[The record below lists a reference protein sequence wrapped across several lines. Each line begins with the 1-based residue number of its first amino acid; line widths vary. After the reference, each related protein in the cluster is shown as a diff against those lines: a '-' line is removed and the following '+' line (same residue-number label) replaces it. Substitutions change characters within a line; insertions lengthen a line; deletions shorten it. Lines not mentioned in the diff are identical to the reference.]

1 MDPRLL
7 DYYNSEL
14 LHVRETAAEFAKEFP
29 KIAGRLA
36 LEGVGEC
43 ADPYVERLLEGFAF
57 LAARVQLKIDAEF
70 PTFTQHL
77 LEMVFPGF
85 LAPVPSMAMV
95 RFEPDLAEAGLA
107 KGVEVPRGSV
117 LKGRASSAPG
127 ATSTACEFRTAHGV
141 KLWPIELT
149 EAKYLAYPPELP
161 RELRID
167 RKVQAAVRLRLRATA
182 GLPFAAIG
190 LDRLNLHFTGNPGVA
205 ARLHEALLSSAAGVL
220 VLPATPRAR
229 WFHYAEATEVR
240 RLGFSD
246 EEALLPPP
254 ARSFRGYRLLREY
267 FAFPSRYLFA
277 EVGGLRQ
284 GLAKCKENE
293 LDVLCLLGRA
303 DAALENL
310 VDASSFALYCTPA
323 INLFP
328 KRADRIHLSH
338 RVHEH
343 HVVPDRTRPM
353 DFEVYDVT
361 EVTGFGASAAEEQ
374 RFHPLYASVDQAT
387 ASADGFYTV
396 RRAPRMP
403 SAKQKRVGTRTN
415 YVGTEVF
422 MALADPAAAPHAAD
436 LAQLSVGTLC
446 TNRDLPLVM
455 PTGGQSDFTLDAAAP
470 VRAVRCLGMPSR
482 PLEPVLD
489 GSLAWRCI
497 SHLSLNYLSLTDL
510 NEQDGAV
517 ALREMLH
524 LYAREKESVVR
535 RHLEG
540 LRAVRVQPIT
550 RRMPGRGPITFGR
563 GMEVRLS
570 CDERAFEGSGAFL
583 LGSVLEEFFARHASL
598 NAFTETALDVV
609 GRGEV
614 MRWPTRFGQ
623 RPVL

>member
-36 LEGVGEC
+36 LEGVAEC

-57 LAARVQLKIDAEF
+57 LAARVQLKIDSEF

-95 RFEPDLAEAGLA
+95 RLEPDLAEAGLA
-107 KGVEVPRGSV
+107 QGVEVPRGSI
-117 LKGRASSAPG
+117 LRARPSSMPG
-127 ATSTACEFRTAHGV
+127 ATTACGFRTAHGV
-141 KLWPIELT
+141 KLWPVELL

-161 RELRID
+161 RDLQVSQKI
-167 RKVQAAVRLRLRATA
+167 QAAVRLRLRATA
-182 GLPFAAIG
+182 GLSFDAIA
-190 LDRLNLHFTGNPGVA
+190 LDRLALHFCGNPGVA
-205 ARLHEALLSSAAGVL
+205 ARLHEAVLSSPLGVL
-220 VLPATPRAR
+220 VVPASPRGR
-229 WFHYAEATEVR
+229 WHHFADKSEVR
-240 RLGFSD
+240 RLGYSD
-246 EEALLPPP
+246 DEALLPPP

-277 EVGGLRQ
+277 EIGGLRK
-284 GLAKCKENE
+284 GLAKCKDAEV
-293 LDVLCLLGRA
+293 DVLVLLGRA
-303 DAALENL
+303 DTTLENL
-310 VDASSFALYCTPA
+310 VDASNFSLYCTPA

-328 KRADRIHLSH
+328 KRADRIHLSD
-338 RVHEH
+338 RVNEH
-343 HVVPDRTRPM
+343 HVVPDRSRPM
-353 DFEVYDVT
+353 DFEVYGVT
-361 EVTGFGASAAEEQ
+361 EVTGFGSSADEEQ
-374 RFHPLYASVDQAT
+374 RFQPLYASVDQISAT
-387 ASADGFYTV
+387 GDGFYTL
-396 RRAPRMP
+396 RRTARMQ
-403 SAKQKRVGTRTN
+403 SAKQKRLGTRTN

-422 MALADPAAAPHAAD
+422 MSLVDPAAAPYAAE
-436 LAQLSVGTLC
+436 LTQVSVNTMC

-470 VRAVRCLGMPSR
+470 VRAVRCLGVPSR

-510 NEQDGAV
+510 NEQDGAA

-524 LYAREKESVVR
+524 LYARDKESVVR

-540 LRAVRVQPIT
+540 VRSVRVQPIT
-550 RRMPGRGPITFGR
+550 RRMPGRGPVTFGR

-583 LGSVLEEFFARHASL
+583 LASVLEEFFARHASL
-598 NAFTETALDVV
+598 NCFTETALDVA

-623 RPVL
+623 RPLL

>member
-7 DYYNSEL
+7 DYYNAEL

-36 LEGVGEC
+36 LEGVAEC

-57 LAARVQLKIDAEF
+57 LAARVQLKIDSEF
-70 PTFTQHL
+70 PAFTQHL

-95 RFEPDLAEAGLA
+95 RFEPDPAETALAQGP
-107 KGVEVPRGSV
+107 EVPRGSV
-117 LKGRASSAPG
+117 LRARPSSVPG
-127 ATSTACEFRTAHGV
+127 ATTPCSFRTAHGV
-141 KLWPIELT
+141 RLWPIELV

-161 RELRID
+161 RELQLGQ
-167 RKVQAAVRLRLRATA
+167 KVQAAVRLRLRATA
-182 GLPFAAIG
+182 GLKFDAIA
-190 LDRLNLHFTGNPGVA
+190 LERLPLHFTGNPAVA
-205 ARLHEALLSSAAGVL
+205 ARLHEAVLSAPLGVL
-220 VLPATPRAR
+220 VAPANPKAR
-229 WFHYAEATEVR
+229 WFHFTDASEVR
-240 RLGFSD
+240 RVGYSD
-246 EEALLPPP
+246 DEALLPPP

-277 EVGGLRQ
+277 EIGGLRK
-284 GLAKCKENE
+284 GLAKCKDSE
-293 LDVLCLLGRA
+293 LDVLILLGRA
-303 DAALENL
+303 DTTLENL
-310 VDASSFALYCTPA
+310 VDASNFALHCTPA

-338 RVHEH
+338 RVNEH

-353 DFEVYDVT
+353 DFEVYGVT
-361 EVTGFGASAAEEQ
+361 EVTGFGASADEEQ
-374 RFHPLYASVDQAT
+374 RFQPLYASVDQAT
-387 ASADGFYTV
+387 AAGDGFYTL
-396 RRAPRMP
+396 RRAPRMQ
-403 SAKQKRVGTRTN
+403 SAKQKRLGTRTN

-422 MALADPAAAPHAAD
+422 MSLVDPAAAPYSAG
-436 LAQLSVGTLC
+436 LTQVSVNTLC

-455 PTGGQSDFTLDAAAP
+455 PTGGQSDFTLDATAP
-470 VRAVRCLGMPSR
+470 VRAVRCLGVPSR

-489 GSLAWRCI
+489 GTLAWRCI
-497 SHLSLNYLSLTDL
+497 SHLSLNYLSLTDF
-510 NEQDGAV
+510 NEQEGAA

-524 LYAREKESVVR
+524 LYARDKESVVR

-540 LRAVRVQPIT
+540 VRSVRVQPIT
-550 RRMPGRGPITFGR
+550 RRMPGRGPVTFGR

-570 CDERAFEGSGAFL
+570 CDERPFEGSGAFL
-583 LGSVLEEFFARHASL
+583 LASVLEEFFARHASL
-598 NAFTETALDVV
+598 NSFTETALDVI

-623 RPVL
+623 RPLL

>member
-36 LEGVGEC
+36 LEGAEC
-43 ADPYVERLLEGFAF
+43 SDPYVERLLEGFAF

-85 LAPVPSMAMV
+85 LAPVPSMAVV

-107 KGVEVPRGSV
+107 QGLEVPRGSV
-117 LKGRASSAPG
+117 LRARPSSLPG
-127 ATSTACEFRTAHGV
+127 ATTACEFRTAHGV
-141 KLWPIELT
+141 KLWPVELL

-161 RELRID
+161 RELQLNQ
-167 RKVQAAVRLRLRATA
+167 KLQAAIRLKLRATA
-182 GLPFAAIG
+182 GLNFDAIA
-190 LDRLNLHFTGNPGVA
+190 LERLALHFSGNPGVA
-205 ARLHEALLSSAAGVL
+205 ARLHEAVLASAVGVL
-220 VLPATPRAR
+220 VVPATARAR
-229 WFHYAEATEVR
+229 WFHFAEGSEVR
-240 RLGFSD
+240 RLGYSD
-246 EEALLPPP
+246 DEALVPPP

-267 FAFPSRYLFA
+267 SAFPQRYLFA
-277 EVGGLRQ
+277 EIGGLRK
-284 GLAKCKENE
+284 GLAKCRDAE
-293 LDVLCLLGRA
+293 LDVLILLGRS
-303 DAALENL
+303 DTTLENV
-310 VDASSFALYCTPA
+310 VDASNFSLYCTPA

-338 RVHEH
+338 RVNEH

-361 EVTGFGASAAEEQ
+361 EVTGFGASADAEQ
-374 RFHPLYASVDQAT
+374 RFQPLYASVDQSSAV
-387 ASADGFYTV
+387 ADGFYTL
-396 RRAPRMP
+396 RRAPRMQ

-422 MALADPAAAPHAAD
+422 MSFVDPAAAPYAE
-436 LAQLSVGTLC
+436 QLTQISVSTLC
-446 TNRDLPLVM
+446 TNRDLPLIM
-455 PTGGQSDFTLDAAAP
+455 PTGGQTDFRLDAAAP
-470 VRAVRCLGMPSR
+470 VRAVRCLGVPSR

-510 NEQDGAV
+510 NEQDGAA
-517 ALREMLH
+517 ALREMLR
-524 LYAREKESVVR
+524 LYARDNESVVR

-540 LRAVRVQPIT
+540 IRSVRVEPIT
-550 RRMPGRGPITFGR
+550 RRMPARGPVTFGR
-563 GMEVRLS
+563 GMEVRVS
-570 CDERAFEGSGAFL
+570 CDERAFEGTGAFL

-598 NAFTETALDVV
+598 NSFTETALDVV

>member
-36 LEGVGEC
+36 LEGAAEC

-57 LAARVQLKIDAEF
+57 LAARIQLKIDAEF

-85 LAPVPSMAMV
+85 LSPLPSMAMV
-95 RFEPDLAEAGLA
+95 RFEPDFAEAGLA
-107 KGVEVPRGSV
+107 GGLELPRGR
-117 LKGRASSAPG
+117 LLRARSSSMPG
-127 ATSTACEFRTAHGV
+127 VTTACTFRTAHSV
-141 KLWPIELT
+141 RLWPVELV
-149 EAKYLAYPPELP
+149 EAKYLAYAPALP
-161 RELRID
+161 RELQLNQ
-167 RKVQAAVRLRLRATA
+167 KVQAALRLRLRATA
-182 GLPFAAIG
+182 GLSFDAIA
-190 LDRLNLHFTGNPGVA
+190 LDRLPLHFTGNPGVA
-205 ARLHEALLSSAAGVL
+205 SRLNEALLSSPLGVL
-220 VLPATPRAR
+220 VTPANPKAR
-229 WFHYAEATEVR
+229 WFHFADGTEVR
-240 RLGFSD
+240 RMGYSD
-246 EEALLPPP
+246 DEALLPPP

-277 EVGGLRQ
+277 EIGGLRK
-284 GLAKCKENE
+284 GLAKCKDAEV
-293 LDVLCLLGRA
+293 DVLVLLGRA
-303 DAALENL
+303 DTTLENL
-310 VDASSFALYCTPA
+310 VDAGNVALYCTPA

-343 HVVPDRTRPM
+343 HIVPDRTRPM
-353 DFEVYDVT
+353 DFEVFGVT
-361 EVTGFGASAAEEQ
+361 EVTGYGSGSDQEQ
-374 RFHPLYASVDQAT
+374 RFQPLYASVDQT
-387 ASADGFYTV
+387 SAGAEGFYTL
-396 RRAPRMP
+396 RRASRTQ

-415 YVGTEVF
+415 YMGTEVF
-422 MALADPAAAPHAAD
+422 MSLVDPAAAPHAAD
-436 LAQLSVGTLC
+436 LAQVSVGTLC

-482 PLEPVLD
+482 PVEPILD

-497 SHLSLNYLSLTDL
+497 SHLSLNYLSLSDL
-510 NEQDGAV
+510 SEQEGAA

-524 LYAREKESVVR
+524 LYARDKESVVR

-540 LRAVRVQPIT
+540 VRSVRVQPIT
-550 RRMPGRGPITFGR
+550 RRMPGRGPVTFGR

-570 CDERAFEGSGAFL
+570 CDERTFEGSGAFL

-598 NAFTETALDVV
+598 NSFTETVLDVV

-614 MRWPTRFGQ
+614 MRWPTRFGL
-623 RPVL
+623 RPLV

>member
-36 LEGVGEC
+36 LEGVAEC

-57 LAARVQLKIDAEF
+57 LAARVQLKIDSEF

-85 LAPVPSMAMV
+85 LAPAPSMAMV
-95 RFEPDLAEAGLA
+95 RFEPDLAETGLA
-107 KGVEVPRGSV
+107 QGLELPRGSV
-117 LKGRASSAPG
+117 LRARPSSAPG
-127 ATSTACEFRTAHGV
+127 ATTACGFRTAHGV
-141 KLWPIELT
+141 KLWPIELV
-149 EAKYLAYPPELP
+149 EAKYHAYPPELP
-161 RELRID
+161 RELQLSQR
-167 RKVQAAVRLRLRATA
+167 VQAAVRLRLRATA
-182 GLPFAAIG
+182 GLKFEAIA
-190 LDRLNLHFTGNPGVA
+190 LERLPLHFTGNPGVA
-205 ARLHEALLSSAAGVL
+205 ARLQEAMLSAPLGVL
-220 VLPATPRAR
+220 VVPASPKGR
-229 WFHYAEATEVR
+229 WFHFADKSEVR
-240 RLGFSD
+240 RVGYSD
-246 EEALLPPP
+246 DEALLPPP

-267 FAFPSRYLFA
+267 FAFPARYLFA
-277 EVGGLRQ
+277 EIGGLRK
-284 GLAKCKENE
+284 GLAKCRDNE
-293 LDVLCLLGRA
+293 LDVLVLLGRA
-303 DAALENL
+303 DTTLENL
-310 VDASSFALYCTPA
+310 VDASNFSLYCTPA

-338 RVHEH
+338 RVNEH

-353 DFEVYDVT
+353 DFEVYGVT
-361 EVTGFGASAAEEQ
+361 EVTGFGASADEEQ
-374 RFHPLYASVDQAT
+374 RFQPLYASVDQTTAT
-387 ASADGFYTV
+387 ADGFYTL
-396 RRAPRMP
+396 RRAPRMQ
-403 SAKQKRVGTRTN
+403 SAKQKRLGTRTN

-422 MALADPAAAPHAAD
+422 MSLVDPAAAPYAAG
-436 LAQLSVGTLC
+436 LTQVSVNTLC
-446 TNRDLPLVM
+446 TNRDLPLIM

-470 VRAVRCLGMPSR
+470 VRAVRCLGVPSR

-510 NEQDGAV
+510 NEQEGAA

-524 LYAREKESVVR
+524 LYARDKESVVR

-540 LRAVRVQPIT
+540 VRSVRVQPIT
-550 RRMPGRGPITFGR
+550 RRMPGRGPVTFGR

-583 LGSVLEEFFARHASL
+583 LASVLEEFFARHASL
-598 NAFTETALDVV
+598 NSFSETALDVI

>member
-14 LHVRETAAEFAKEFP
+14 LHVRETAAEFAREFP

-36 LEGVGEC
+36 LDGAEC

-77 LEMVFPGF
+77 LEMVYPGF
-85 LAPVPSMAMV
+85 LSPVPSMAMV
-95 RFEPDLAEAGLA
+95 RFEPELADGGLA
-107 KGVEVPRGSV
+107 QGREVPRGSV
-117 LKGRASSAPG
+117 LRARPSAMAG
-127 ATSTACEFRTAHGV
+127 AGTACEFRTAHPV
-141 KLWPIELT
+141 QLWPIELV
-149 EAKYLAYPPELP
+149 EAKYLAYPPDLP
-161 RELRID
+161 REVRLPQKI
-167 RKVQAAVRLRLRATA
+167 QAAIRLRLRATA
-182 GLPFAAIG
+182 GLAFNAIG
-190 LDRLNLHFTGNPGVA
+190 LERLPLHFSGNPGVA
-205 ARLHEALLSSAAGVL
+205 ARLHEAVLSSALGVL
-220 VLPATPRAR
+220 VLPATPKAR
-229 WFHYAEATEVR
+229 WFHFADKSEVR
-240 RLGFSD
+240 RMGYSD

-267 FAFPSRYLFA
+267 FAFPARYLFA
-277 EVGGLRQ
+277 EIGGLQ
-284 GLAKCKENE
+284 KGLARCRESE
-293 LDVLCLLGRA
+293 LDVLVLLGRA
-303 DAALENL
+303 DGTLENV
-310 VDASSFALYCTPA
+310 VDAANFSLYCTPA
-323 INLFP
+323 VNLFP
-328 KRADRIHLSH
+328 KRADRIHLTH
-338 RVHEH
+338 RVSEH

-353 DFEVYDVT
+353 DFEVYGVT
-361 EVTGFGASAAEEQ
+361 EVTGFSAKAEEEQ
-374 RFHPLYASVDQAT
+374 RFQPLYATVDQT
-387 ASADGFYTV
+387 AGVAEGYYTL
-396 RRAPRMP
+396 RRVPRMQ

-422 MALADPAAAPHAAD
+422 LSLVDPASAPYAEQ
-436 LAQLSVGTLC
+436 LTQLSVNTLC

-455 PTGGQSDFTLDAAAP
+455 PTGGGQGDFVLDAAAP
-470 VRAVRCLGMPSR
+470 VRAARCLGTPSR
-482 PLEPVLD
+482 PQEPVLD

-524 LYAREKESVVR
+524 LYARERESVVR

-540 LRAVRVQPIT
+540 IRSVRVAPIT
-550 RRMPGRGPITFGR
+550 RRMAARGPVTFGR

-598 NAFTETALDVV
+598 NSFTETALDVL

-623 RPVL
+623 RPLL

>member
-14 LHVRETAAEFAKEFP
+14 LHVRETAAEFAREFP

-36 LEGVGEC
+36 LEGAEC

-77 LEMVFPGF
+77 LEMVYPGF
-85 LAPVPSMAMV
+85 LSPVPSMAMV
-95 RFEPDLAEAGLA
+95 RFEPELADGGLA
-107 KGVEVPRGSV
+107 QGREVPRGSV
-117 LKGRASSAPG
+117 LRARPSAMPG
-127 ATSTACEFRTAHGV
+127 AGTACEFRTAHGV
-141 KLWPIELT
+141 QLWPIELV
-149 EAKYLAYPPELP
+149 EAKYLAYPPDLP
-161 RELRID
+161 REVRLPQKI
-167 RKVQAAVRLRLRATA
+167 QAAIRLRLRATA
-182 GLPFAAIG
+182 GLAFNAIG
-190 LDRLNLHFTGNPGVA
+190 LERLPLHFSGNPGVA
-205 ARLHEALLSSAAGVL
+205 ARLHEAVLSSALGVL
-220 VLPATPRAR
+220 VLPATTKAR
-229 WFHYAEATEVR
+229 WFHFADKSEVR
-240 RLGFSD
+240 RMGYSD
-246 EEALLPPP
+246 DEALLPPP

-267 FAFPSRYLFA
+267 FAFPARYLFA
-277 EVGGLRQ
+277 EIGGLQ
-284 GLAKCKENE
+284 KGLARCRESE
-293 LDVLCLLGRA
+293 LDVLVLLGRA
-303 DAALENL
+303 DGTLENV
-310 VDASSFALYCTPA
+310 VDAANFSLFCTPA
-323 INLFP
+323 VNLFP
-328 KRADRIHLSH
+328 KRADRIHLTH
-338 RVHEH
+338 RVSEH

-353 DFEVYDVT
+353 DFEVYGVT
-361 EVTGFGASAAEEQ
+361 EVTGFSAKAEEEQ
-374 RFHPLYASVDQAT
+374 RFQPLYATVDQT
-387 ASADGFYTV
+387 ADVAEGYYSL
-396 RRAPRMP
+396 RRVPRMQ

-422 MALADPAAAPHAAD
+422 LSLVDPAAAPYAEQ
-436 LAQLSVGTLC
+436 LTQLSVSTLC

-455 PTGGQSDFTLDAAAP
+455 PTGGGQGDFVLDAAAP
-470 VRAVRCLGMPSR
+470 VRAARCLGVPSR
-482 PLEPVLD
+482 PQEPVLD

-524 LYAREKESVVR
+524 LYARERESVLR

-540 LRAVRVQPIT
+540 IRSVRVAPIT
-550 RRMPGRGPITFGR
+550 RRMAARGPVTFGR

-583 LGSVLEEFFARHASL
+583 IGSVLEEFFARHASL
-598 NAFTETALDVV
+598 NSFTETALDVL

-623 RPVL
+623 RPLL